1 MRTAMLDLFDFAHLP
16 PPLQHVARSFH
27 DLANEI
33 EDRFAEYERDYFA
46 GPTLT
51 EARDRSFSI
60 AVDQKNAALNAILLA
75 KDAAVRM
82 AVAGAKL
89 K

>member
-1 MRTAMLDLFDFAHLP
+1 MRTPILDLFDFAHLP
-16 PPLQHVARSFH
+16 PPLQHVARPFH

-33 EDRFAEYERDYFA
+33 EDRFANFERDYFA
-46 GPTLT
+46 EPTVT
-51 EARDRSFSI
+51 KDRDRSYSI

>member
-1 MRTAMLDLFDFAHLP
+1 MRSPILDLFDYAHLP
-16 PPLQHVARSFH
+16 PHLQKVSRPFH
-27 DLANEI
+27 SIANEI
-33 EDRFAEYERDYFA
+33 EDRFAEYERAYFA

-51 EARDRSFSI
+51 KDRDRSFSI

-82 AVAGAKL
+82 VVAGAKL